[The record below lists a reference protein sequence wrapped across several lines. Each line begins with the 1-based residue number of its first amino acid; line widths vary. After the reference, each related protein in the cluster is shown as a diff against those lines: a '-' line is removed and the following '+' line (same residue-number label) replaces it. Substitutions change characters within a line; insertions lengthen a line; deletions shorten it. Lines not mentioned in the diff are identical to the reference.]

1 MLGLFI
7 TGPGGALLGAVLG
20 GSVTMLGL
28 PQRSSTGLLIGVAC
42 FLAAVTLY
50 FCIPQVRH

>member
-20 GSVTMLGL
+20 GSVTMLRL

-50 FCIPQVRH
+50 